1 MNTESPRDLAGYIA
15 LVSSIITGLFF
26 IFSSVFTGSIVQ
38 WLPTI
43 ITIFC
48 TAIATFFVS
57 RYLIEKF
64 IHKKIKLI
72 YKTIHRSKQHKGN
85 DTKVPSKDML
95 NTVKKDVEEWAEKN
109 EKALEQLHLKE
120 EFSREFIGN
129 VSHELKTPIFNI
141 QGYVLTLLE
150 GGLEDENINRKY
162 LERAE
167 KSIDRMIHLVEDLDT
182 ITQIES
188 KQLNLNS
195 QTENLLEIAND
206 VLESLEGLANEKGI
220 ELKYNKP
227 YDQPIYVVCDKKRIT
242 QVLSN
247 LVVNS
252 IKYGK
257 NNGVTE
263 LRFFDMND
271 TILIEIS
278 DNGLG
283 IEKTHLPRLFE
294 RFYRVEESRSRDKG
308 GTGLGLAIVKHIVDA
323 HQQTINVRSTV
334 KIGSTFSFTLA
345 KAKNNQ

>member
-15 LVSSIITGLFF
+15 LVCSIITGLFF
-26 IFSSVFTGSIVQ
+26 IVSSIVTDFPCQ
-38 WLPTI
+38 WLPI
-43 ITIFC
+43 AITVFC
-48 TAIATFFVS
+48 TAIVTFFVS
-57 RYLIEKF
+57 KFLIEKF
-64 IHKKIKLI
+64 IYKKIKLI
-72 YKTIHRSKQHKGN
+72 YKTIHHSKQQKGAK
-85 DTKVPSKDML
+85 TVVPSKDML
-95 NTVKKDVEEWAEKN
+95 NTVKKDVEEWAEEN
-109 EKALEQLHLKE
+109 EKALEQLQLKE

-162 LERAE
+162 LQRAE

-188 KQLNLNS
+188 KQLNLNA
-195 QTENLLEIAND
+195 QRENLLEIAND
-206 VLESLEGLANEKGI
+206 VIESLESLAVEKGI
-220 ELKYNKP
+220 KIKYNTL
-227 YDQPIYVVCDKKRIT
+227 YDQPIYVMCDKKRIT
-242 QVLSN
+242 QVLTN

-257 NNGVTE
+257 EKGVTE

-271 TILIEIS
+271 NILIEIS

-283 IEKTHLPRLFE
+283 IKESHLPRLFE

-323 HQQTINVRSTV
+323 HQQTINVRSTIG
-334 KIGSTFSFTLA
+334 IGSTFSFTLA
-345 KAKNNQ
+345 KG